1 MNAQAADPSIPGR
14 SYAAR
19 KLRVLTFTSLFPSEA
34 MPRHGIFVET
44 RLRHLVRDCPVDA
57 RVVAPVP
64 WFPFRHPRFG
74 RYARYAATPRRAVR
88 PCGLEVRHPR
98 YLMLPGVG
106 MHFQP
111 DSMARAARSSVAEL
125 ISSGWQPDIVDAH
138 YLYPDGVAAASLA
151 RSLGLP
157 LVLTARGSD
166 VNLIADLPGPRAR
179 ILEACRQADAVVA
192 VSAALRDR
200 LLALGVAADKVS
212 VLRNGVDADLF
223 QPADAAEARTR
234 LGLPAEGV
242 LLASVGNLL
251 PVKGQALAIETL
263 QHVPACRLVIVGE
276 GPLRDTL
283 EQQARRLGVADRV
296 LFRPSMLQH
305 ELRYLYAAS
314 DLLLLTSQREGWPN
328 VVLEAMACGTPVIAT
343 DVGAVRE
350 MITVDG
356 VGTVLGGRDPTVLA
370 AAVSSRLAG
379 GADREAVRAH
389 AMAFGWETISAGQWA
404 LLGSAVE
411 RHARASLAAA

>member
-1 MNAQAADPSIPGR
+1 VIALTGDPSATARLNAGR
-14 SYAAR
+14 R
-19 KLRVLTFTSLFPSEA
+19 LRVLTFTSLFPSEA

-44 RLRHLVRDCPVDA
+44 RLKHLVRDCPVDA

-88 PCGLEVRHPR
+88 PCGLEVRYPR

-111 DSMARAARSSVAEL
+111 DSMARAASRDLAEL
-125 ISSGWQPDIVDAH
+125 ISSGWQPDIIDAH

-151 RSLGLP
+151 RSLGVP

-179 ILEACRQADAVVA
+179 ILDACRHADAVIA
-192 VSAALRDR
+192 VSSALRDR
-200 LLALGVAADKVS
+200 LVALGVEAGKVS
-212 VLRNGVDADLF
+212 VLRNGVDAELF
-223 QPADAAEARTR
+223 RPADGAEARAR
-234 LGLPAEGV
+234 LGLPADGP

-251 PVKGQALAIETL
+251 PVKGQALAIEAL
-263 QHVPACRLVIVGE
+263 QHLPACRLVVVGE
-276 GPLRDTL
+276 GPLRDAL
-283 EQQARRLGVADRV
+283 EQQARRLGVAERV
-296 LFRPSMLQH
+296 LFRPSMPQH

-328 VVLEAMACGTPVIAT
+328 VVLEAMACGTPVVAT
-343 DVGAVRE
+343 DAGAVRE
-350 MITVDG
+350 MISDDR
-356 VGTVLGGRDPTVLA
+356 VGTVLRGREAAELA
-370 AAVSSRLAG
+370 AAVNSRLER
-379 GADREAVRAH
+379 GASRDAVRAH
-389 AMAFGWETISAGQWA
+389 AMTFGWESISAGVWA
-404 LLGSAVE
+404 LLSGAVE
-411 RHARASLAAA
+411 RHGRANLAAA